1 MVFKSEI
8 GEKSLI
14 KHLAVVEKVN
24 IFPDRI
30 VKSGQ
35 LVNCE
40 DDARELRYA
49 DERDKA
55 FMEKVIK
62 ANLDLVKGYK
72 NE

>member
-1 MVFKSEI
+1 M
-8 GEKSLI
+8 L
-14 KHLAVVEKVN
+14 KHLAVVERVDV
-24 IFPDRI
+24 FPNRVI
-30 VKSGQ
+30 ESGQ

-49 DERDKA
+49 DERDNA

-72 NE
+72 HKESDYR